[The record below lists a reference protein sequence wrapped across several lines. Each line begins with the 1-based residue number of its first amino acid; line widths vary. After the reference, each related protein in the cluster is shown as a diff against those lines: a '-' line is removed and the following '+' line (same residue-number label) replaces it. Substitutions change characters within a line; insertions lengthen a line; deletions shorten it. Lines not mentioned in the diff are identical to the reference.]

1 MTPSPAAVAA
11 FLDAGTK
18 IVGAEHVLRTAAD
31 LSPYQDQ
38 FAFAPPGAH
47 APGGVVAPESVEQ
60 IQALLKL
67 ANEKKVP
74 LWPVSRGKNLGYG
87 GAAPVVSGSVILDLS
102 RMRRILHV
110 DEKLA
115 YCVVEPGVGFFDLQ
129 DYLDANG
136 IKLWLGAPGQSWG
149 SVLGNALEHGGS
161 TTPLGEHASQICG
174 MEVLLAN
181 GDIVR
186 TGMGAMTNGAAWN
199 LYKHAFGPGWD
210 QMFTQS
216 NFGIVTKLGLW
227 LLPEPEATLQLKMEV
242 DEVDA
247 LEWIVDSLGPLRTN
261 GTLNQFC
268 AIRNY
273 MGTATRGTQ
282 RKDWYAGSGAMPDS
296 VIDTIKQQ
304 LKVGWWDISLRLH
317 GVDGANRANAEA
329 IQRAV
334 SKHTD
339 LKFEITTWKQ
349 GEPREKSGQPRAT
362 MNSMH
367 KLNWPGGRGGFL
379 AFSPVMPL
387 NGKLALEQFRRTRER
402 MKEFGF
408 DYYGAV
414 YLAERALMVVSEVFF
429 DQDDAD
435 QIQRLRKLFPVL
447 VADAKAQGYGE
458 YRGHIAYMD
467 EIAGAFDF
475 NHHALRRL
483 NERVK
488 DTLDPNG
495 ILAPGKQGIWPRGR
509 RPVGQGPAITG
520 RKS

>member
-1 MTPSPAAVAA
+1 MSPAPAAVAA
-11 FLDAGTK
+11 LLDAAMK
-18 IVGAEHVLRTAAD
+18 VVGPAHVLRSPD
-31 LSPYQDQ
+31 ELSPYQDQ
-38 FAFAPPGAH
+38 FAFAPSGAH
-47 APGGVVAPESVEQ
+47 VPGGVVAPENVEQ
-60 IQALLKL
+60 IQAILKL

-129 DYLDANG
+129 DYLDEHG

-161 TTPLGEHASQICG
+161 TTPLGEHAAQICG

-186 TGMGAMTNGAAWN
+186 TGMGAMENSATWH

-242 DEVDA
+242 DDVDA

-273 MGTATRGTQ
+273 MGTATRNTQ
-282 RKDWYAGSGAMPDS
+282 RSDWYTGPGAMPDS
-296 VIDTIKQQ
+296 VIDTIQRQ

-317 GVDGANRANAEA
+317 GVDGANRANADA

-339 LKFEITTWKQ
+339 RKFEITAWKQ
-349 GEPREKSGQPRAT
+349 GEPRARSGQPRAT

-387 NGKLALEQFRRTRER
+387 DGKLALAQFRRTRER
-402 MKEFGF
+402 MQEFGF

-414 YLAERALMVVSEVFF
+414 YLADRALMVVSEVFF

-435 QIQRLRKLFPVL
+435 QIQRLRRLFPVL

-467 EIAGAFDF
+467 EIAGVFDF

-483 NERVK
+483 NERIK
-488 DTLDPNG
+488 ETLDPNG
-495 ILAPGKQGIWPRGR
+495 ILAPGKQGIWP
-509 RPVGQGPAITG
+509 PGQGPAIKG
-520 RKS
+520 RKA